1 VCAWLPDPSI
11 RIEATRRFAV
21 AIDRGFEFITDVR
34 NWPTYWPGY
43 VRLEPG
49 SRWRAPGDQA
59 RLVVR
64 LLGRD
69 RELAMRLVE
78 LVPNRLV
85 RYTSSQPGLP
95 DASHVREF
103 AADGDGFI
111 YGLSV
116 TYQPRPGLAGV
127 FDRVLVARS
136 IRSAF
141 QRTLDALDRQLQAA
155 VPEA

>member
-1 VCAWLPDPSI
+1 
-11 RIEATRRFAV
+11 
-21 AIDRGFEFITDVR
+21 
-34 NWPTYWPGY
+34 
-43 VRLEPG
+43 
-49 SRWRAPGDQA
+49 
-59 RLVVR
+59 
-64 LLGRD
+64 
-69 RELAMRLVE
+69 MRLVE

-103 AADGDGFI
+103 ERDGDGFI